1 MKLTLTLEDKTV
13 IELTDATYTSKFST
27 VCQTKEEVFYLW
39 NKMTQQNLSR
49 VEIKLGEQTI
59 QVITGLIIDGMQITY
74 NSNKTYTVHFYYYG
88 ATYAK
93 DVEQEYVQAAKIL
106 LGEEQ

>member
-1 MKLTLTLEDKTV
+1 MELKLILNDQTT

-39 NKMTQQNLSR
+39 NKMTQQNISR
-49 VEIKLGEQTI
+49 VEIKIGEQTI

-74 NSNKTYTVHFYYYG
+74 NPDKTYTVHFYYYG

-93 DVEQEYVQAAKIL
+93 DIEQEYVQAAKIL
-106 LGEEQ
+106 LGEE